1 MFWPDSNSV
10 MVKGYRSRIRTLP
23 PSACWHTDSN
33 KPGQFRPR
41 RFSGSKVSIDRS
53 CRSWNFSAQP
63 IKLSHV
69 PCDPSTDPDKI
80 IDIVGPDL
88 WGRRGQDGLVS
99 LNADHS
105 IRCGSDPWCWCCAA
119 RAWRRGVAVVRQ
131 TGLLPILPVD
141 FIPCRL
147 GMFTPTW
154 VLTLCRR
161 QHRCVA
167 CMDPSTCTRT
177 GHART
182 VSGLTRVDAKKRV
195 YNTALPLTKLCTF
208 CLSLSPSS
216 ARGVTFARMVLSWPA
231 AACLLSSYYYHYLV
245 AVVVSYLVHSSRI
258 VV

>member
-10 MVKGYRSRIRTLP
+10 MVNGHRSRTLP
-23 PSACWHTDSN
+23 LSACWRTDSN

-41 RFSGSKVSIDRS
+41 RFSGSKVSIDRIS
-53 CRSWNFSAQP
+53 RSWNFFAQP
-63 IKLSHV
+63 IKLLHV

-80 IDIVGPDL
+80 IDSVGPDL
-88 WGRRGQDGLVS
+88 WGRRGQGVGRVW

-105 IRCGSDPWCWCCAA
+105 IRCGSNPWSWCCAA
-119 RAWRRGVAVVRQ
+119 RAWRHGVVVRQ

-154 VLTLCRR
+154 ALTLCRR

-182 VSGLTRVDAKKRV
+182 VSGLTRVDARRWV
-195 YNTALPLTKLCTF
+195 YNTAL
-208 CLSLSPSS
+208 SL
-216 ARGVTFARMVLSWPA
+216 FLQ
-231 AACLLSSYYYHYLV
+231 
-245 AVVVSYLVHSSRI
+245 VVHV
-258 VV
+258 